1 MEDGQGQSVSWSST
15 ECGAN
20 KPQNTRPLA
29 IFPEKE
35 NAELLAEFVP
45 KVEEEIRLIKTEGVD
60 VKLGEIETKA
70 TCKKADL
77 TMADGKMVTSLLKL
91 GGAFCTMC
99 THSQSDCH
107 NLQIIQEGFVI
118 DRSIESITDLAV
130 SLADQD
136 TGEVIRARGD
146 YTTRQGICGKP
157 ITESDLT
164 KNIPVCHSK
173 IRTTEWIV
181 ELLIRYLSHKKW
193 WTPTNAVRY
202 TKEEKTSYTT
212 ARAKLEDN
220 FYQKLAIN
228 LGDPGDMVTG
238 NAFHKL
244 ATDTSREFV
253 CTLVEEDI
261 QEEFRNILIGLC
273 AAVKIV
279 NSQKRKVN
287 VEKFRDMTLEVYV
300 KLMQCF
306 PWCAVSPSVHRI
318 LAHSWE
324 VIELNDSHGLG
335 NLSEEGLEALNKYI
349 RSRRETGA
357 RKDSTMHNFMD
368 TFNHLWDRSRP
379 TIVEIARKIKRRTPK
394 LMVMTEIEALVESL
408 FLEDEE

>member
-1 MEDGQGQSVSWSST
+1 M
-15 ECGAN
+15 
-20 KPQNTRPLA
+20 
-29 IFPEKE
+29 
-35 NAELLAEFVP
+35 
-45 KVEEEIRLIKTEGVD
+45 
-60 VKLGEIETKA
+60 
-70 TCKKADL
+70 
-77 TMADGKMVTSLLKL
+77 
-91 GGAFCTMC
+91 
-99 THSQSDCH
+99 
-107 NLQIIQEGFVI
+107 
-118 DRSIESITDLAV
+118 
-130 SLADQD
+130 
-136 TGEVIRARGD
+136 
-146 YTTRQGICGKP
+146 
-157 ITESDLT
+157 
-164 KNIPVCHSK
+164 
-173 IRTTEWIV
+173 
-181 ELLIRYLSHKKW
+181 
-193 WTPTNAVRY
+193 
-202 TKEEKTSYTT
+202 
-212 ARAKLEDN
+212 
-220 FYQKLAIN
+220 
-228 LGDPGDMVTG
+228 
-238 NAFHKL
+238 
-244 ATDTSREFV
+244 
-253 CTLVEEDI
+253 EEDI

-368 TFNHLWDRSRP
+368 TFNHLWDCSRP
-379 TIVEIARKIKRRTPK
+379 TIVEIARKIQRRTPK